1 MINLN
6 RYEKTKKVGLF
17 GILANLF
24 LMVIKFSVA
33 FISHSKALLADAF
46 NSTGD
51 IFSSLMTFIG
61 NKIASTPSDEDH
73 NFGHGKA
80 EYIFSLL
87 ISIFMILIAIKIFGD
102 SLFSIIKQEK
112 FTFSYS
118 LIIVCIITII
128 LKFILFLYCRMAL
141 KDTHNILIKASMNDH
156 KNDCILT
163 LGTLLSII
171 LSLFGYYFFD
181 GIFGAI
187 NSIYIF
193 ISAINIFI
201 ESYNIL
207 MDISLDKTYKDNII
221 KYILKNKDIKNVR
234 DFYAIA
240 IGYKYVVILTID
252 VDGNLNTF
260 ASHDIADNLELSI
273 IDNYHKISKV
283 IIHVN
288 PV

>member
-33 FISHSKALLADAF
+33 FISHSKALLADGF

-156 KNDCILT
+156 K
-163 LGTLLSII
+163 
-171 LSLFGYYFFD
+171 
-181 GIFGAI
+181 
-187 NSIYIF
+187 
-193 ISAINIFI
+193 
-201 ESYNIL
+201 
-207 MDISLDKTYKDNII
+207 K
-221 KYILKNKDIKNVR
+221 
-234 DFYAIA
+234 
-240 IGYKYVVILTID
+240 
-252 VDGNLNTF
+252 
-260 ASHDIADNLELSI
+260 
-273 IDNYHKISKV
+273 
-283 IIHVN
+283 
-288 PV
+288 